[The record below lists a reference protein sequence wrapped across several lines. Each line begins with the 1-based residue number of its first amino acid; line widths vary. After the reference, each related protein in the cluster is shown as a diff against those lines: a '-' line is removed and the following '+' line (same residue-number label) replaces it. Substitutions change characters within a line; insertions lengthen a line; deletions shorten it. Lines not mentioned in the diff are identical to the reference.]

1 MIKPMHLI
9 ADLTCSKGL
18 DDAQVVEA
26 FMREA
31 ITVTELTICHFYIQ
45 EFVNGGTFGP
55 GVTGMALLSESNMVV
70 HTAPERKALNLD
82 LFSCR
87 PFSQVAVRRLL
98 WKHFGFSHASR
109 WDTLQR

>member
-1 MIKPMHLI
+1 VTKPMHLI

-18 DDAQVVEA
+18 ADAQVVEA

-31 ITVTELTICHFYIQ
+31 ITVTALTICHFYIQ
-45 EFVNGGTFGP
+45 EFANGGTFGP
-55 GVTGMALLSESNMVV
+55 GVTGMALLSESSMVV

-98 WKHFGFSHASR
+98 RKHFGFSYASR